1 VVESRD
7 DKKVKKSKQ
16 RRENMSRIQII
27 IDSIAGAVGA
37 VLGFMYGEV
46 TGLFWAL
53 IAFMALDYITGVIVA
68 VIEKRLS
75 SEVGFRGLAKKFL
88 ILVFVAVGHI
98 ADTYILGGTPAAMS
112 AVMLFYIA
120 NEGISII
127 ENAAALGLPVPKK
140 ITGLMEQIRNKS
152 ESED

>member
-1 VVESRD
+1 M
-7 DKKVKKSKQ
+7 SK
-16 RRENMSRIQII
+16 IQII

-53 IAFMALDYITGVIVA
+53 IAFMALDYITGVVVA
-68 VIEKRLS
+68 ITEKRLS

-98 ADTYILGGTPAAMS
+98 ADAYILGGTPAAMS

-127 ENAAALGLPVPKK
+127 ENAASLGLPVPKK
-140 ITGLMEQIRNKS
+140 LTSIMEQIKNKS
-152 ESED
+152 ESEEE

>member
-1 VVESRD
+1 M
-7 DKKVKKSKQ
+7 SK
-16 RRENMSRIQII
+16 IQII

-112 AVMLFYIA
+112 AVMLFYIP

-140 ITGLMEQIRNKS
+140 LTSIMEQIKNKS
-152 ESED
+152 ESEEE

>member
-1 VVESRD
+1 
-7 DKKVKKSKQ
+7 
-16 RRENMSRIQII
+16 MSRIQII

-53 IAFMALDYITGVIVA
+53 IAFMALDYITGVVVA
-68 VIEKRLS
+68 IIEKRLS

-112 AVMLFYIA
+112 AVMLFYMA

-127 ENAAALGLPVPKK
+127 ENAAALGLPVPQK
-140 ITGLMEQIRNKS
+140 IKNVLRQIKSKSGEDDSENKRN
-152 ESED
+152 

>member
-1 VVESRD
+1 M
-7 DKKVKKSKQ
+7 SK
-16 RRENMSRIQII
+16 IQII

-37 VLGFMYGEV
+37 ALGFMYGEV

-53 IAFMALDYITGVIVA
+53 IAFMALDYITGVVVA
-68 VIEKRLS
+68 IIEKRLS

-112 AVMLFYIA
+112 AVMLFYMA

-140 ITGLMEQIRNKS
+140 LKDIMVQLKKES
-152 ESED
+152 ESEEE

>member
-1 VVESRD
+1 M
-7 DKKVKKSKQ
+7 SK
-16 RRENMSRIQII
+16 IQII

-53 IAFMALDYITGVIVA
+53 IAFMALDYVTGVIVA
-68 VIEKRLS
+68 IIEKRLS

-152 ESED
+152 ESEEE

>member
-1 VVESRD
+1 M
-7 DKKVKKSKQ
+7 SK
-16 RRENMSRIQII
+16 IQII
-27 IDSIAGAVGA
+27 IDSVAGAVGA

-88 ILVFVAVGHI
+88 ILIFVAVGHI
-98 ADTYILGGTPAAMS
+98 VDTYILGGTPAAMS

-140 ITGLMEQIRNKS
+140 LTNIMEQIKNKS
-152 ESED
+152 ESEEE

>member
-1 VVESRD
+1 M
-7 DKKVKKSKQ
+7 SK
-16 RRENMSRIQII
+16 IQII

-88 ILVFVAVGHI
+88 ILAFVAVGHI

-140 ITGLMEQIRNKS
+140 LTNIMEQIKNKS
-152 ESED
+152 ESEEE

>member
-1 VVESRD
+1 M
-7 DKKVKKSKQ
+7 SK
-16 RRENMSRIQII
+16 IQII

-112 AVMLFYIA
+112 AVMLFYMA

-140 ITGLMEQIRNKS
+140 LTSIMEQIRNKS
-152 ESED
+152 ESEEE

>member
-1 VVESRD
+1 M
-7 DKKVKKSKQ
+7 SK
-16 RRENMSRIQII
+16 IQII

-46 TGLFWAL
+46 NGLFWAL

-112 AVMLFYIA
+112 AVMLFYMA

-140 ITGLMEQIRNKS
+140 LTSIMEQIRNKS
-152 ESED
+152 ESEDE

>member
-1 VVESRD
+1 M
-7 DKKVKKSKQ
+7 SK
-16 RRENMSRIQII
+16 IQII

-53 IAFMALDYITGVIVA
+53 IAFMALDYITGVVVA
-68 VIEKRLS
+68 IIEKRLS

-112 AVMLFYIA
+112 AVMLFYMA

-140 ITGLMEQIRNKS
+140 LKDIMVQLKKES
-152 ESED
+152 ESADE

>member
-1 VVESRD
+1 M
-7 DKKVKKSKQ
+7 SK
-16 RRENMSRIQII
+16 IQII

-46 TGLFWAL
+46 NGLFWAL

-98 ADTYILGGTPAAMS
+98 SDTYILGGTPAAMS

-120 NEGISII
+120 NEGISIV
-127 ENAAALGLPVPKK
+127 ENASALGLPVPQK
-140 ITGLMEQIRNKS
+140 IKNVLRQIKSKSGEDDSENKGH
-152 ESED
+152 

>member
-1 VVESRD
+1 M
-7 DKKVKKSKQ
+7 SK
-16 RRENMSRIQII
+16 IQII

-127 ENAAALGLPVPKK
+127 ENAAALRLPVPKK
-140 ITGLMEQIRNKS
+140 LTSIMEQIKNKS
-152 ESED
+152 ESEEK

>member
-1 VVESRD
+1 M
-7 DKKVKKSKQ
+7 SK
-16 RRENMSRIQII
+16 IQII

-37 VLGFMYGEV
+37 VSGFMYGEV

-53 IAFMALDYITGVIVA
+53 IAFMALDYITGVVVA
-68 VIEKRLS
+68 IIEKRLS

-112 AVMLFYIA
+112 AVMLFYMA

-140 ITGLMEQIRNKS
+140 LTSIMEQIRNKS
-152 ESED
+152 ESEDE

>member
-1 VVESRD
+1 M
-7 DKKVKKSKQ
+7 SK
-16 RRENMSRIQII
+16 IQII

-53 IAFMALDYITGVIVA
+53 IAFMALDYITGVVVA
-68 VIEKRLS
+68 IIEKRLS

-112 AVMLFYIA
+112 AVMLFYMA

-152 ESED
+152 ESEEE

>member
-1 VVESRD
+1 M
-7 DKKVKKSKQ
+7 SK
-16 RRENMSRIQII
+16 IQII

-46 TGLFWAL
+46 TGLFWAV
-53 IAFMALDYITGVIVA
+53 IAFMALDYITGVVVA
-68 VIEKRLS
+68 IIEKRLS

-112 AVMLFYIA
+112 AVMLFYMA

-140 ITGLMEQIRNKS
+140 LTSIMEQIRNKS
-152 ESED
+152 ESEDE

>member
-1 VVESRD
+1 M
-7 DKKVKKSKQ
+7 SK
-16 RRENMSRIQII
+16 IQII

-46 TGLFWAL
+46 TGLFWVL
-53 IAFMALDYITGVIVA
+53 IAFMALDYITGVVVA
-68 VIEKRLS
+68 IIEKRLS

-140 ITGLMEQIRNKS
+140 LTSIMEQIRNKS
-152 ESED
+152 ESEEE

>member
-1 VVESRD
+1 M
-7 DKKVKKSKQ
+7 SK
-16 RRENMSRIQII
+16 IQII

-68 VIEKRLS
+68 IIEKRLS

-140 ITGLMEQIRNKS
+140 LTSIMEQIKNKS
-152 ESED
+152 ESEEK

>member
-1 VVESRD
+1 
-7 DKKVKKSKQ
+7 
-16 RRENMSRIQII
+16 MSRIQII

-53 IAFMALDYITGVIVA
+53 IAFMALDYITGVVVA
-68 VIEKRLS
+68 IIEKRLS

-112 AVMLFYIA
+112 AVMLFYMA

-140 ITGLMEQIRNKS
+140 LTSIMEQIRNKS
-152 ESED
+152 ESEDE

>member
-1 VVESRD
+1 M
-7 DKKVKKSKQ
+7 SK
-16 RRENMSRIQII
+16 IQII

-53 IAFMALDYITGVIVA
+53 IAFMALDYITGVVVA
-68 VIEKRLS
+68 IIEKRLS
-75 SEVGFRGLAKKFL
+75 LEVGFRGLAKKFL

-112 AVMLFYIA
+112 AVMLFYMA

-140 ITGLMEQIRNKS
+140 LTSIMEQIRNKS
-152 ESED
+152 ESEDE

>member
-1 VVESRD
+1 M
-7 DKKVKKSKQ
+7 SK
-16 RRENMSRIQII
+16 IQII

-53 IAFMALDYITGVIVA
+53 IAFMALDYITGVVVA
-68 VIEKRLS
+68 IIEKRLS

-98 ADTYILGGTPAAMS
+98 ADAYILGGTPAAMS

-127 ENAAALGLPVPKK
+127 ENAASLGLPVPNKLTS
-140 ITGLMEQIRNKS
+140 IMEQIKNKS
-152 ESED
+152 ESEEE

>member
-1 VVESRD
+1 M
-7 DKKVKKSKQ
+7 SK
-16 RRENMSRIQII
+16 IQII

-46 TGLFWAL
+46 NGLFWAL

-112 AVMLFYIA
+112 AVMLFYMA

-140 ITGLMEQIRNKS
+140 LTSIMEQIKNKS
-152 ESED
+152 ESEEE

>member
-1 VVESRD
+1 M
-7 DKKVKKSKQ
+7 SK
-16 RRENMSRIQII
+16 IQII

-53 IAFMALDYITGVIVA
+53 IAFMALDYITGVVVA
-68 VIEKRLS
+68 IIEKRLS

-98 ADTYILGGTPAAMS
+98 ADAYILGGAPAAMS

-127 ENAAALGLPVPKK
+127 ENAASLGLPVPKK
-140 ITGLMEQIRNKS
+140 LTSIMEQIKNKS
-152 ESED
+152 ESEEE

>member
-1 VVESRD
+1 M
-7 DKKVKKSKQ
+7 SK
-16 RRENMSRIQII
+16 IQII

-68 VIEKRLS
+68 IIEKRLS

-152 ESED
+152 ESEEE

>member
-1 VVESRD
+1 M
-7 DKKVKKSKQ
+7 SK
-16 RRENMSRIQII
+16 IQII

-37 VLGFMYGEV
+37 VLGFMSGEV

-53 IAFMALDYITGVIVA
+53 IAFMALDYITGVVVA
-68 VIEKRLS
+68 IIEKRLS

-88 ILVFVAVGHI
+88 ILVFVAVDHI

-112 AVMLFYIA
+112 AVMLFYMA

-140 ITGLMEQIRNKS
+140 LKDIMVQLKKES
-152 ESED
+152 ESEEE

>member
-1 VVESRD
+1 M
-7 DKKVKKSKQ
+7 SK
-16 RRENMSRIQII
+16 IQII

-120 NEGISII
+120 NVS
-127 ENAAALGLPVPKK
+127 A
-140 ITGLMEQIRNKS
+140 
-152 ESED
+152 